1 MLKQSGN
8 EHGPFSAGAARQ
20 ALELIKRNRG
30 GSLLVTSGHQDVRLV
45 VEPRRVSVE
54 GSGGEVSGGDA
65 WSLCRAFLVALFW
78 GDATYYLQLNGKAD
92 PKAPAIRLET
102 QASKVLEA
110 LDDGLQELTSLRE
123 QVPGVDVLVHV
134 TGEGPPDDV
143 ESCAAD
149 LFRVLSDQPRHLG
162 MAAEEAGLD
171 PLDAAWGVS
180 DLLEAEQAGI
190 RRAPPTLSVRR
201 LKSAEPSTGEGLLPA
216 VRHLHLS
223 RGFSRSDP
231 RRSAR
236 HLQEA
241 GASFLHAGLAE
252 DALNSF
258 RKSLELSPKDT
269 GGLEGMVEAL
279 DALKQKAEAQT
290 IREQLIQLYRSWHLP
305 SRVLFH
311 LDHLGGLDA
320 QNQQIRLNCLLERR
334 DFSAAIDF
342 AKKLVGGMK
351 AEERY
356 DLARRFCEAGV
367 TGAQR
372 ERVLALAGVY
382 RLRWP
387 RRLLLLAA
395 SLVFLAG
402 ILLTG
407 EVFLRSRYQQAALQT
422 RIDLDSANYAEVDAH
437 WAELRGILAKV
448 PALAKLPPGFA
459 LREAKQTQSE
469 LEQIQADHEL
479 LRDPLQR
486 EPLSWRSWD
495 LVTEADQAL
504 EDLGKRA
511 QSDALRLRVEET
523 RKEIA
528 AYLDEVRE
536 EVKAFSGLTR
546 PASKLSEGLKLLR
559 EHRRARELFSDQA
572 VVVVVDVIPVIDG
585 VTLTWKPDGAAAQ
598 TLSPVSGKR
607 GRYEA
612 RLKLAPD
619 TAGVL
624 SASARNHVPREQ
636 PIKLTELPSHVVS
649 FELVRAVR
657 VPPRVQHPS
666 KRGLTLPDSGVVV
679 LEPDLPERDFKR
691 SGIDV
696 LTVTP
701 SKDALA
707 FLGEGLAEG
716 ERVVVE
722 LLDSVSPGRP
732 PRVFLSGIRLWVD
745 RGEELGEGSLIDL
758 GGPVLRGLKR
768 PLDVRGTEADLGAV
782 DQASGFDRVKHAL
795 GYLRDQARTQ

>member
-1 MLKQSGN
+1 MKQSGN
-8 EHGPFSAGAARQ
+8 EHGLFTAGAARQ

-54 GSGGEVSGGDA
+54 GSGGDVSGGDA
-65 WSLCRAFLVALFW
+65 WSLCRAFLLALFW
-78 GDATYYLQLNGKAD
+78 GEATYFLQLDGKPD

-110 LDDGLQELTSLRE
+110 LDEGLQELTSLRE

-134 TGEGPPDDV
+134 TGEGPPEDV

-149 LFRVLSDQPRHLG
+149 LFRVLGDQPRHLG

-171 PLDAAWGVS
+171 PIDAAWGVS
-180 DLLEAEQAGI
+180 DLLEAEQAGV

-201 LKSAEPSTGEGLLPA
+201 LKSAEPTTGEGLLPA

-252 DALNSF
+252 DALNAF
-258 RKSLELSPKDT
+258 RNSLELAPKDT
-269 GGLEGMVEAL
+269 GGLEGMIEAL
-279 DALKQKAEAQT
+279 DALKKKGEAQK
-290 IREQLIQLYRSWHLP
+290 IREELIQLYRSWHLP

-320 QNQQIRLNCLLERR
+320 QNQQLRLNCLLERR
-334 DFSAAIDF
+334 DFAAALDF
-342 AKKLVGGMK
+342 AKKLVPSMK

-367 TGAQR
+367 SGAQR
-372 ERVLALAGVY
+372 ERVLAMAGVY
-382 RLRWP
+382 KLRWP
-387 RRLLLLAA
+387 RRLLILA
-395 SLVFLAG
+395 SL
-402 ILLTG
+402 LLFVAALG
-407 EVFLRSRYQQAALQT
+407 LGAEVFLRSRFQQAALQT
-422 RIDLDSANYAEVDAH
+422 RIDLDSANYDQVDGH
-437 WAELRGILAKV
+437 WQELRGILAKA

-459 LREAKQTQSE
+459 LRETVRVEGE
-469 LEQIQADHEL
+469 LAQIQADHET
-479 LRDPLQR
+479 LRDPAQRKALQ
-486 EPLSWRSWD
+486 WRSWD
-495 LVTEADQAL
+495 LVSDADRAL
-504 EDLGKRA
+504 EDLAKRA
-511 QSDALRLRVEET
+511 KSEALRQRVAET

-528 AYLDEVRE
+528 AYLDEVRA

-546 PASKLSEGLKLLR
+546 PASKLSEGLNLLR
-559 EHRRARELFSDQA
+559 KHHRAREVFADQA
-572 VVVVVDVIPVIDG
+572 VVLVIDVIPVIDG
-585 VTLTWKPDGAAAQ
+585 VTLTWKPDGEAAQ
-598 TLSPVSGKR
+598 TLSPVTAKR

-619 TAGVL
+619 TAGLL
-624 SASARNHVPREQ
+624 SASARNHVPRELR
-636 PIKLTELPSHVVS
+636 IKLTELPSHIVS
-649 FELVRAVR
+649 FELVRAVP

-666 KRGLTLPDSGVVV
+666 KRGLSLPDGGVVV
-679 LEPDLPERDFKR
+679 LEAALPDRDFKR
-691 SGIDV
+691 SGIEELSV
-696 LTVTP
+696 A
-701 SKDALA
+701 SSEASMA
-707 FLGEGLAEG
+707 FLGEDLAEG
-716 ERVVVE
+716 ERVIVE

-745 RGEELGEGSLIDL
+745 RGGQLGEGSLIDL

-768 PLDVRGTEADLGAV
+768 PLDVRGNQAELSSV
-782 DQASGFDRVKHAL
+782 DQASGFERVKHAL
-795 GYLRDQARTQ
+795 GYLRDQARTK